1 MPDRSEEDKIL
12 KAPITVIL
20 GGMPYEVPPLVIA
33 ESRKWRAKFVEFLG
47 QYPKLAKITTDSPEF
62 SDALNNLLV
71 VMPEQVIDLFF
82 DYAKG
87 LDRQQIEQQAT
98 DAELTKA
105 FEQVVKLA
113 FPLVTSLA
121 GAIAKMSP

>member
-1 MPDRSEEDKIL
+1 
-12 KAPITVIL
+12 
-20 GGMPYEVPPLVIA
+20 LVIA